1 MVWWRKKNFSYLW
14 TTRVNN
20 WTGKVSLVQFFS
32 GCINTWTFFFVFK
45 KVRVNQHPIP
55 LFLGYGEDSIVTV
68 LVEINFVL
76 CGAVQPLSLMMWCVG
91 WQEGYDLKFVFVDV
105 PCQLKLCSFF
115 FKKKKSLPLEIIIKR
130 CREFGYQ
137 ELKCYFFKGYHY
149 CQIIC
154 QKSRGK
160 NKKKE

>member
-1 MVWWRKKNFSYLW
+1 MHKHLNFLLCFQKSKSKSASDSTISRIWWRLYCDCISRNQFCVLW
-14 TTRVNN
+14 CRATIIIIDVVC
-20 WTGKVSLVQFFS
+20 WLTGGLWFEICVCWRSMSTKTMF
-32 GCINTWTFFFVFK
+32 
-45 KVRVNQHPIP
+45 
-55 LFLGYGEDSIVTV
+55 LFL
-68 LVEINFVL
+68 
-76 CGAVQPLSLMMWCVG
+76 
-91 WQEGYDLKFVFVDV
+91 
-105 PCQLKLCSFF
+105 
-115 FKKKKSLPLEIIIKR
+115 KKKKSLPLEIIIKR